1 MFSLLLQDNVT
12 TIFDGICGDMNCR
25 AGTVFS
31 NGAEILHPAINDK
44 RRAGPGTCG
53 ADYLGEPVF
62 ECNDGNTTVLTV
74 NLIRQPRIPGVDNVS
89 EIGSEYNFTEDG
101 RIAFAPLVSMVDVS
115 GTILGSRKGGRLL
128 VHCCL
133 CRIIG
138 Y

>member
-1 MFSLLLQDNVT
+1 MSLRPQPPCSSGSL
-12 TIFDGICGDMNCR
+12 
-25 AGTVFS
+25 
-31 NGAEILHPAINDK
+31 AE
-44 RRAGPGTCG
+44 
-53 ADYLGEPVF
+53 E
-62 ECNDGNTTVLTV
+62 
-74 NLIRQPRIPGVDNVS
+74 VS